1 MPENKGKDN
10 NSVSTESKKSQ
21 KSLNELPR
29 MNVLDVLLEELA
41 YTGFFSLTQTPPQ
54 DPAHF

>member
-29 MNVLDVLLEELA
+29 MNVLDVLPEELA
-41 YTGFFSLTQTPPQ
+41 YTGFFSLTQTPPL